1 MVMPMLNDNDDT
13 SNDLE
18 LDVSLLAP
26 EIGDAVEIMNITAAP
41 RLCDV
46 IARGD
51 ILGTY
56 DISIHTKHV
65 RIRDDYE
72 RCIGLIIDELSSAT
86 SMQLF
91 VVMIGD
97 ERYVISSCW
106 LEVISRS

>member
-1 MVMPMLNDNDDT
+1 MPMLNDNDDT

-26 EIGDAVEIMNITAAP
+26 EIGDAVEIMNINAAP

-46 IARGD
+46 VARGD
-51 ILGTY
+51 I
-56 DISIHTKHV
+56 KHV
-65 RIRDDYE
+65 QIRDDYE
-72 RCIGLIIDELSSAT
+72 QCIGLIIDELPSAT

-97 ERYVISSCW
+97 ERYVISSYW